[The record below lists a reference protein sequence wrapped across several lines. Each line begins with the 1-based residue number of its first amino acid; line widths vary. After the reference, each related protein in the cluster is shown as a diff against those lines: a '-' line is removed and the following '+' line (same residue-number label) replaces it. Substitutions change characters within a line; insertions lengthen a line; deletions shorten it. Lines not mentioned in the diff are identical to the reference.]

1 LALLLQ
7 YADAR
12 KTDYLKFILA
22 SLQHFERMLEQA
34 EQNTLN
40 CLVPTEKEFNPFSE
54 HQTSSN
60 ESNEVYE
67 WNI

>member
-1 LALLLQ
+1 
-7 YADAR
+7 
-12 KTDYLKFILA
+12 
-22 SLQHFERMLEQA
+22 MLERA

-40 CLVPTEKEFNPFSE
+40 CLVPTEKEFSPSE

-67 WNI
+67 YIKNTKKTNNKILDLKFSK